1 MFSLLTTPAP
11 YLTTGAFALAQGMSE
26 ILACSRQDISQ
37 DISQLFTMTGN
48 SSISQEEHHESE
60 KIREVLKHYP
70 AEKPKFDRIVKSAF
84 PGAISNKELE
94 LKVVEILAERDFHDD
109 NTLLATSLCC
119 DELARRLEDDL
130 GRVYGNNFTL
140 GGLAGF
146 PFAGITG
153 FGAMVSHVPD
163 NGFCLI
169 VHGPHVGITKDGLV
183 GKVERRNLALVD
195 NCCGSAIA
203 AANYVRGIT
212 DGGATITGNIQSFL
226 DFQQSA
232 VQEMILPHGKRL
244 HDAGDDFLKE
254 IPYALYQSQ
263 DVLLHDIV
271 KQVRNGLKHYRG
283 TAILGGVQ
291 INTGPDTMDYFH
303 PLRFELMD
311 NNGNIIEDMLPHLT
325 GEKSENEDDVWASV
339 RNVKISE

>member
-1 MFSLLTTPAP
+1 MSSATETKLLTPPWAR
-11 YLTTGAFALAQGMSE
+11 G
-26 ILACSRQDISQ
+26 
-37 DISQLFTMTGN
+37 
-48 SSISQEEHHESE
+48 
-60 KIREVLKHYP
+60 
-70 AEKPKFDRIVKSAF
+70 EKPKCKEKEKLRRHLSEGYAPEDPKFDLIVKSAF

-169 VHGPHVGITKDGLV
+169 VHGPHVGITKDGTI
-183 GKVERRNLALVD
+183 GKVERKNLALVD

-203 AANYVRGIT
+203 AARYLRGIT
-212 DGGATITGNIQSFL
+212 DGGAVITAKIQNFL

-283 TAILGGVQ
+283 TAILGGIQ